1 MKSLGENISLRKLL
15 EAFTLPSPGEAGNAS
30 FLSPYVCPLESGSS
44 GLEMT
49 DSWKIQRPE
58 EAKAIHLRGWN
69 KEDRIE
75 NKSYFCQQKGSRC
88 IHFLMDLLWVTW
100 GDWTWGHLNKDF
112 APEVPLEG

>member
-30 FLSPYVCPLESGSS
+30 FLSPYVCHLESGSS

-75 NKSYFCQQKGSRC
+75 NKSTEGIKRHAFSHGPTVGHMGR
-88 IHFLMDLLWVTW
+88 LDL
-100 GDWTWGHLNKDF
+100 G
-112 APEVPLEG
+112 PS